1 LAAGHS
7 DSDHHPSCHFL
18 ALRETSMSVNTEVI
32 YADVAPIDHGRSGLS
47 WGSIIG
53 GALATIAVSLILV
66 SLAAGLGLTSFS
78 VYAGNNAKAATYG
91 ISAGLALLVVQ
102 WLSAAFGGYIA
113 GRTRARWS
121 ALHTHES
128 GFRDTA
134 HGFLSWALATALTL
148 GMLALAGG
156 TALSGALHGATT
168 LGAAGVTAAGHEA
181 GPMGDR
187 SMGDPIAALTDRL
200 FRIEQPTAAA
210 TAASGTSST
219 GTAATTSQ
227 AAAAPIPA
235 TVAVRA
241 TPDMRAEAGRILA
254 TQLTDGAIADADKA
268 YLAQEI
274 AQVTG
279 LPPAEAQKRV
289 ADASAALTEAENKAK
304 AAAEA
309 ARKAAA
315 TGAFFTAFSLLIGA
329 FIAAAAGAVGGHRRE
344 LNAAVRLR

>member
-1 LAAGHS
+1 
-7 DSDHHPSCHFL
+7 
-18 ALRETSMSVNTEVI
+18 MSSNTEVI
-32 YADVAPIDHGRSGLS
+32 YAEVAPIDHGRSGLS

-53 GALATIAVSLILV
+53 GALATIAISLILAC
-66 SLAAGLGLTSFS
+66 LAAGLGLTSFS

-91 ISAGLALLVVQ
+91 ISAGLALLVIQ
-102 WLSAAFGGYIA
+102 WLSAGFGGYIA

-148 GMLALAGG
+148 GLLAFAGG

-168 LGAAGVTAAGHEA
+168 LGAAGVTAAAHEA
-181 GPMGDR
+181 GPMGDHSMGDRSMGDR
-187 SMGDPIAALTDRL
+187 SMGDPIAAITDRL

-210 TAASGTSST
+210 TAASGTSIT
-219 GTAATTSQ
+219 ATAAPSPT
-227 AAAAPIPA
+227 

-329 FIAAAAGAVGGHRRE
+329 FIAAVAGAVGGHRRE

>member
-1 LAAGHS
+1 
-7 DSDHHPSCHFL
+7 
-18 ALRETSMSVNTEVI
+18 MSLNTEVI
-32 YADVAPIDHGRSGLS
+32 YAEVAPIDHGRSGLS

-53 GALATIAVSLILV
+53 GALATIAVSLILA

-91 ISAGLALLVVQ
+91 ISAGLALLVIQ

-134 HGFLSWALATALTL
+134 HGFLSWALAAALTVGL
-148 GMLALAGG
+148 LALTGG
-156 TALSGALHGATT
+156 TALNVALHGATT
-168 LGAAGVTAAGHEA
+168 IGAAGVTAAAHEA
-181 GPMGDR
+181 GPMGDRSTGDR

-200 FRIEQPTAAA
+200 FRIEQPTAAT
-210 TAASGTSST
+210 TAASGVSTT
-219 GTAATTSQ
+219 GTATTSGQ
-227 AAAAPIPA
+227 VGATPIPA
-235 TVAVRA
+235 TGAVRA

-289 ADASAALTEAENKAK
+289 ADASAALAEAENKAK

-329 FIAAAAGAVGGHRRE
+329 FIAAVAGAVGGHRRE
-344 LNAAVRLR
+344 LNAAVRLH

>member
-1 LAAGHS
+1 
-7 DSDHHPSCHFL
+7 
-18 ALRETSMSVNTEVI
+18 MSLNTEVI
-32 YADVAPIDHGRSGLS
+32 YAEVAPIDHGRSGLS

-53 GALATIAVSLILV
+53 GALATIAISLILV

-91 ISAGLALLVVQ
+91 ISAGLALLVIQ
-102 WLSAAFGGYIA
+102 WLSAGFGGYIA
-113 GRTRARWS
+113 GRTRARWN

-148 GMLALAGG
+148 GLLAFAGG
-156 TALSGALHGATT
+156 TALSGALHGATA
-168 LGAAGVTAAGHEA
+168 LGAAGVTAAAHEA
-181 GPMGDR
+181 GPMGDH
-187 SMGDPIAALTDRL
+187 SMGAPIAALTDRL
-200 FRIEQPTAAA
+200 FRIEQPMAAT
-210 TAASGTSST
+210 TAASGASTT
-219 GTAATTSQ
+219 GTAGPGPT
-227 AAAAPIPA
+227 

-268 YLAQEI
+268 YLSQEI

-289 ADASAALTEAENKAK
+289 ADAAAALTEAENKAK

-329 FIAAAAGAVGGHRRE
+329 FIAAVAGAVGGHRRE

>member
-1 LAAGHS
+1 
-7 DSDHHPSCHFL
+7 
-18 ALRETSMSVNTEVI
+18 MSLNTEVI
-32 YADVAPIDHGRSGLS
+32 YAEVAPIDHGRSGLS

-53 GALATIAVSLILV
+53 GALATIAISLILA

-78 VYAGNNAKAATYG
+78 VYAGNNAKTATYG
-91 ISAGLALLVVQ
+91 ISAGLALLVIQ
-102 WLSAAFGGYIA
+102 WLSAGFGGYIA

-148 GMLALAGG
+148 GLLAFAGG
-156 TALSGALHGATT
+156 TALSGALHGATA
-168 LGAAGVTAAGHEA
+168 LGAAGVTAAAHEA

-187 SMGDPIAALTDRL
+187 SMGDRSMGDPIAALSDRL
-200 FRIEQPTAAA
+200 FRIEQPMAA
-210 TAASGTSST
+210 TTVASGMSTT
-219 GTAATTSQ
+219 GTAAPSPT
-227 AAAAPIPA
+227 

-254 TQLTDGAIADADKA
+254 TQLTDGAVADADKA

-304 AAAEA
+304 TAAEA

-329 FIAAAAGAVGGHRRE
+329 FIAAVAGAVGGHRRE